1 MHKMNL
7 RKKIDKLD
15 ISLSRF
21 NALMLI
27 IAVLTS
33 VILFFAMYR
42 TSALYKK
49 AYFITQE
56 ALTLTQRTGDLQIA
70 SDYLTEQIRCFSITG
85 DRAYLDNYFEEAK
98 VTKRRE
104 HAIDALEEYDENSV
118 ALADLKEAMKESVS
132 LMEVEYYAARMTVEA
147 YGYDVTEFPEEI
159 QNTELSDYDKNLS
172 QEEMKDQAQQIL
184 FNETYRYKKEA
195 ISSNMKLSLSKLSS
209 SLKEEQNEVSK
220 ELEQQMIVEHVLTWV
235 LIILMFTIV
244 FLTYKLI
251 IRPLKESVSFIR
263 NEKDIPLYGAYEIR
277 FLAKTY
283 NLMYHTHIANKEQLN
298 FEATHDE
305 LTGLYNRRGYE
316 FLLDNVD
323 LETSA
328 LLLFDLDEFK
338 SVNDTY
344 GHDVG
349 DKVLVRASDAI
360 AKSFRNEDYVCRLGG
375 DEFVVIMVHVTSDMQ
390 ELIKGKIQRL
400 NDGLKDDK
408 EGVPAISVSVGVA
421 FGKIGLKPEELLK
434 NADKALYD
442 VKNSGR
448 KNVGFNIV

>member
-1 MHKMNL
+1 
-7 RKKIDKLD
+7 
-15 ISLSRF
+15 
-21 NALMLI
+21 MLI

-56 ALTLTQRTGDLQIA
+56 ALTLTQRTGDLQNA

-104 HAIDALEEYDENSV
+104 HAIDALEEYDENSA

-220 ELEQQMIVEHVLTWV
+220 ELEQQVIVEHVLTWV

-328 LLLFDLDEFK
+328 LILFDLDEFK

-375 DEFVVIMVHVTSDMQ
+375 DEFVVIMVHATSDMQ

-408 EGVPAISVSVGVA
+408 DGVPAISVSVGVA

>member
-1 MHKMNL
+1 MNL

-33 VILFFAMYR
+33 LILFFAMYR

-56 ALTLTQRTGDLQIA
+56 ALTLTQRTGDLQNA

-85 DRAYLDNYFEEAK
+85 DRAYLDKEAK

-349 DKVLVRASDAI
+349 DKVLLRASDAI

-375 DEFVVIMVHVTSDMQ
+375 DEFVVIMVHATSDMQ

>member
-1 MHKMNL
+1 
-7 RKKIDKLD
+7 
-15 ISLSRF
+15 
-21 NALMLI
+21 MLI
-27 IAVLTS
+27 IAVFTS

-209 SLKEEQNEVSK
+209 SLKEEQNDVSK

-375 DEFVVIMVHVTSDMQ
+375 DEFVVIMVHATSDMQ

-408 EGVPAISVSVGVA
+408 DGVPAISVSVGVA

>member
-1 MHKMNL
+1 MNL

-33 VILFFAMYR
+33 LILFFAMYR

-56 ALTLTQRTGDLQIA
+56 ALTLTQRTGDLQNA

-104 HAIDALEEYDENSV
+104 HAIDALEEYDENSA

-316 FLLDNVD
+316 FLIDNVD

-349 DKVLVRASDAI
+349 DKVLLRASDAI

-375 DEFVVIMVHVTSDMQ
+375 DEFVVIMVHATSDMQ

>member
-1 MHKMNL
+1 MNL

-375 DEFVVIMVHVTSDMQ
+375 DEFVVIMVHATSDMQ

>member
-1 MHKMNL
+1 MNL

-316 FLLDNVD
+316 FLIDNVD

-349 DKVLVRASDAI
+349 DKVLLRASDAI

-375 DEFVVIMVHVTSDMQ
+375 DEFVVIMVHATSDMQ

>member
-1 MHKMNL
+1 MNL

-147 YGYDVTEFPEEI
+147 YGYDLTEFPEEI

-277 FLAKTY
+277 FWAKTY

-421 FGKIGLKPEELLK
+421 FGKIGLEPEELLK

>member
-1 MHKMNL
+1 
-7 RKKIDKLD
+7 
-15 ISLSRF
+15 
-21 NALMLI
+21 MLI
-27 IAVLTS
+27 IAVFTS

-375 DEFVVIMVHVTSDMQ
+375 DEFVVIMVHATSDMQ

-408 EGVPAISVSVGVA
+408 DGVPAISVSVGVA

>member
-1 MHKMNL
+1 MMNL

-316 FLLDNVD
+316 FLIDNVD

-349 DKVLVRASDAI
+349 DKVLLRASDAI

-375 DEFVVIMVHVTSDMQ
+375 DEFVVIMVHATSDMQ

>member
-1 MHKMNL
+1 
-7 RKKIDKLD
+7 
-15 ISLSRF
+15 
-21 NALMLI
+21 
-27 IAVLTS
+27 
-33 VILFFAMYR
+33 
-42 TSALYKK
+42 
-49 AYFITQE
+49 
-56 ALTLTQRTGDLQIA
+56 
-70 SDYLTEQIRCFSITG
+70 
-85 DRAYLDNYFEEAK
+85 
-98 VTKRRE
+98 
-104 HAIDALEEYDENSV
+104 
-118 ALADLKEAMKESVS
+118 
-132 LMEVEYYAARMTVEA
+132 
-147 YGYDVTEFPEEI
+147 
-159 QNTELSDYDKNLS
+159 
-172 QEEMKDQAQQIL
+172 
-184 FNETYRYKKEA
+184 
-195 ISSNMKLSLSKLSS
+195 
-209 SLKEEQNEVSK
+209 
-220 ELEQQMIVEHVLTWV
+220 MIVEHVLTWV

-316 FLLDNVD
+316 FLIDNVD

-349 DKVLVRASDAI
+349 DKVLLRASDAI

-375 DEFVVIMVHVTSDMQ
+375 DEFVVIMVHATSDMQ

-421 FGKIGLKPEELLK
+421 FGKIGLEPEELLK

>member
-1 MHKMNL
+1 MNL

-33 VILFFAMYR
+33 LILFFAMYR

-56 ALTLTQRTGDLQIA
+56 ALTLTQRTGDLQNA

-316 FLLDNVD
+316 FLIDNVD

-349 DKVLVRASDAI
+349 DKVLLRASDAI

-375 DEFVVIMVHVTSDMQ
+375 DEFVVIMVHATSDMQ

>member
-1 MHKMNL
+1 MNL

-316 FLLDNVD
+316 FLIDNVD

-349 DKVLVRASDAI
+349 DKVLLRASDAI

-375 DEFVVIMVHVTSDMQ
+375 DEFVVIMVHATSDMQ

-408 EGVPAISVSVGVA
+408 DGVPAISVSVGVA

>member
-1 MHKMNL
+1 MNL

-56 ALTLTQRTGDLQIA
+56 ALTLTQRTGDLQNA

-104 HAIDALEEYDENSV
+104 HAIDALEEYDENSA

-305 LTGLYNRRGYE
+305 LTGFYNRRGCE
-316 FLLDNVD
+316 FLII
-323 LETSA
+323 T
-328 LLLFDLDEFK
+328 K
-338 SVNDTY
+338 
-344 GHDVG
+344 
-349 DKVLVRASDAI
+349 K
-360 AKSFRNEDYVCRLGG
+360 
-375 DEFVVIMVHVTSDMQ
+375 
-390 ELIKGKIQRL
+390 
-400 NDGLKDDK
+400 
-408 EGVPAISVSVGVA
+408 
-421 FGKIGLKPEELLK
+421 
-434 NADKALYD
+434 
-442 VKNSGR
+442 
-448 KNVGFNIV
+448 

>member
-1 MHKMNL
+1 MNL

-33 VILFFAMYR
+33 LILFFAMYR

-56 ALTLTQRTGDLQIA
+56 ALTLTQRTGDLQNA

-349 DKVLVRASDAI
+349 DKVLLRASDAI

-375 DEFVVIMVHVTSDMQ
+375 DEFVVIMVHATSDMQ

-421 FGKIGLKPEELLK
+421 FGKIGLEPEELLK

>member
-1 MHKMNL
+1 
-7 RKKIDKLD
+7 
-15 ISLSRF
+15 
-21 NALMLI
+21 MLI

-56 ALTLTQRTGDLQIA
+56 ALTLTQRTGDLQNA

-184 FNETYRYKKEA
+184 FNETYRYNKEA

-375 DEFVVIMVHVTSDMQ
+375 DEFVVIMVHATSDMQ

-408 EGVPAISVSVGVA
+408 DGVPAISVSVGVA

>member
-1 MHKMNL
+1 MNL

-408 EGVPAISVSVGVA
+408 DGVPAISVSVGVA

>member
-1 MHKMNL
+1 MNL

-33 VILFFAMYR
+33 LILFFAMYR

-56 ALTLTQRTGDLQIA
+56 ALTLTQRTGDLQNA

-184 FNETYRYKKEA
+184 FNETYRYNKEA

-220 ELEQQMIVEHVLTWV
+220 ELEQQMIVEHVLTCV

-375 DEFVVIMVHVTSDMQ
+375 DEFVVIMVHATSDMQ

-408 EGVPAISVSVGVA
+408 DGVPAISVSVGVA

>member
-1 MHKMNL
+1 
-7 RKKIDKLD
+7 
-15 ISLSRF
+15 
-21 NALMLI
+21 MLI

-56 ALTLTQRTGDLQIA
+56 ALTLTQRTGDLQNA

-104 HAIDALEEYDENSV
+104 HAIDALEEYDENSA

-251 IRPLKESVSFIR
+251 IRPLKDSVSFIR

-277 FLAKTY
+277 LFFFTY

-316 FLLDNVD
+316 FLIDNVD

-349 DKVLVRASDAI
+349 DKVLLRASDAI

-375 DEFVVIMVHVTSDMQ
+375 DEFVVIMVHATSDMQ

>member
-1 MHKMNL
+1 MMNL

-56 ALTLTQRTGDLQIA
+56 ALTLTQRTGDLQNA

-349 DKVLVRASDAI
+349 DKVLLRASDAI

-375 DEFVVIMVHVTSDMQ
+375 DEFVVIMVHATSDMQ

>member
-1 MHKMNL
+1 MNL

-56 ALTLTQRTGDLQIA
+56 ALTLTQRTGDLQNA

-104 HAIDALEEYDENSV
+104 HAIDALEEYDENSA

-316 FLLDNVD
+316 FLIDNVD

-349 DKVLVRASDAI
+349 DKVLLRASDAI

-375 DEFVVIMVHVTSDMQ
+375 DEFVVIMVHATSDMQ

>member
-1 MHKMNL
+1 MNL

-33 VILFFAMYR
+33 LILFFAMYR

-316 FLLDNVD
+316 FLIDNVD

>member
-1 MHKMNL
+1 MNL

-56 ALTLTQRTGDLQIA
+56 ALTLTQRTGDLQNA

-316 FLLDNVD
+316 FLIDNVD

-375 DEFVVIMVHVTSDMQ
+375 DEFVVIMVHATSDMQ

-408 EGVPAISVSVGVA
+408 DGVPAISVSVGVA